1 MSVTPGDLLA
11 EAKALR
17 VAARGSEAR
26 RRTIVGRAYYAAY
39 HSLLIAAQALGYRYS
54 KENNRPPGSH
64 ENLIDWAMRQSSTHD
79 LRIAA
84 ERLRALKHWRRKA
97 DYTLDI
103 DVSFSNAEYCLATAQ
118 AVINDLAPA

>member
-39 HSLLIAAQALGYRYS
+39 HSLLIAAQALGYRYGN
-54 KENNRPPGSH
+54 ENNRPPGRH
-64 ENLIDWAMRQSSTHD
+64 ENLIDWASRQNSAHD

-84 ERLRALKHWRRKA
+84 ERLRALKPWRQRA
-97 DYTLDI
+97 DYALDI
-103 DVSFSNAEYCLATAQ
+103 GVSFTQMEYCLEMAQ
-118 AVINDLAPA
+118 ALIDDLVPA

>member
-39 HSLLIAAQALGYRYS
+39 HSLLIAALALGYEYS
-54 KENNRPPGSH
+54 RENNRPPGRH
-64 ENLIDWAMRQSSTHD
+64 ENLIDWAIRQSSIHD

-84 ERLRALKHWRRKA
+84 ERLRALKSWRRKA

-103 DVSFSNAEYCLATAQ
+103 DVSFSNAEYCLAMTQ
-118 AVINDLAPA
+118 ALIDDLDSA

>member
-17 VAARGSEAR
+17 VAARSSEAR

-39 HSLLIAAQALGYRYS
+39 HSLLIAALALGYEYGR
-54 KENNRPPGSH
+54 ENNRPSGRH
-64 ENLIDWAMRQSSTHD
+64 ENLIDWAMRQSSVHD

-84 ERLRALKHWRRKA
+84 ERLRALKPWRHKA
-97 DYTLDI
+97 DYALDAE
-103 DVSFSNAEYCLATAQ
+103 VSFSHAESCVAMAQ
-118 AVINDLAPA
+118 ALIDDLAPA

>member
-54 KENNRPPGSH
+54 KENNRPPGRH
-64 ENLIDWAMRQSSTHD
+64 ENLIDWAMRHSSTND

-84 ERLRALKHWRRKA
+84 ERLRALKPLRHRA
-97 DYTLDI
+97 DYALDI
-103 DVSFSNAEYCLATAQ
+103 EVSFSHTENCLAMAQ
-118 AVINDLAPA
+118 ALIDDLAPA